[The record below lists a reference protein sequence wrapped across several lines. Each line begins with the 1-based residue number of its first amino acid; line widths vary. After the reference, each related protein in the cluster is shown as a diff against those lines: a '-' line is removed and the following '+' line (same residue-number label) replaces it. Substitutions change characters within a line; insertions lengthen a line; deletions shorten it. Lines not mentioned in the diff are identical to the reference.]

1 MVTSTRLAGIICG
14 PAIRLGWRD
23 GSKVDFDGNMS
34 LIRTSNMS
42 MQLRWVGEDEL
53 DRVAMVRTRAYMPAD
68 KEAQRMRD
76 VIRQDLRA
84 KPGDF
89 LLAEMDGT
97 PVGTTASHSM
107 FLWMRGARFDCQGVA
122 YVGTDRANRRS
133 GGKKGTGVA
142 SQLMHETIRMARQ
155 RNQPITALMPFRAS
169 FYEHFG
175 YGLVEHRND
184 WTIPMSILPPPP
196 EAPGGFRYAEP
207 ADQPAI
213 ADLRQRQVQ
222 AGQCN
227 MERTPDGWTWFNTRY
242 APEGFSIVDAAPDGH
257 LRGWMLLTTE
267 SIPGKDILHLGDWS
281 AESPAA
287 FARLI
292 CQAGTM
298 RDQYST
304 LHFQCPTDWPINHL
318 IKESQLPHRPVNHA
332 VASLTQQTRMQIRI
346 LDHVAVL
353 SKLILPTTARGKVI
367 VAIAECEGT
376 TSTLSLDFSDGR
388 CEVKPVP
395 GATADV
401 CCADKTWASIVSGD
415 LAGSIALAWGLITA
429 ADPAK
434 AALLDVFAAG
444 PKPFCSDAF

>member
-1 MVTSTRLAGIICG
+1 
-14 PAIRLGWRD
+14 
-23 GSKVDFDGNMS
+23 MS
-34 LIRTSNMS
+34 I
-42 MQLRWVGEDEL
+42 QLRWVGEDEL
-53 DRVAMVRTRAYMPAD
+53 DRVAEVRTRAYMSSQKD
-68 KEAQRMRD
+68 AQRMRE

-84 KPGDF
+84 RPGDF
-89 LLAEMDGT
+89 LLAEIDGT

-142 SQLMHETIRMARQ
+142 SQLMTETIRMARQ
-155 RNQPITALMPFRAS
+155 RSQPITALMPFRAS

-184 WTIPMSILPPPP
+184 WTVPMSILPSPAD
-196 EAPGGFRYAEP
+196 APGGFRYATD
-207 ADQPAI
+207 ADQPRI

-242 APEGFSIVDAAPDGH
+242 APDGFYIVDAAPDGH
-257 LRGWMLLTTE
+257 LRGWMFLTTE
-267 SIPGKDILHLGDWS
+267 NIPGKDILHLGDWS
-281 AESPAA
+281 AESPTA

-292 CQAGTM
+292 CHAGTL
-298 RDQYST
+298 RDQYSI

-318 IKESQLPHRPVNHA
+318 LKESQLPHRPVNHA
-332 VASLTQQTRMQIRI
+332 TAQLTQQTRMQIRI

-353 SKLILPTTARGKVI
+353 NALHLPANTRGKI
-367 VAIAECEGT
+367 TVAIAECEGT
-376 TSTLSLDFSDGR
+376 TSTLKLDFSDGR
-388 CEVKPVP
+388 CQATLAPS
-395 GATADV
+395 ATADV
-401 CCADKTWASIVSGD
+401 AMPDRTWASVVSGD
-415 LAGSIALAWGLITA
+415 LPASTALAWGLITA
-429 ADPAK
+429 TDPAR
-434 AALLDVFAAG
+434 AALLDNFAAG